1 MAAAMGRGSRSRPA
15 RSVTFGIGRCSVRR
29 GPRMRARSCV
39 GGQVVQLTNASTDRC
54 DGLRGEHALLTALV
68 LFPSRGVMQCCQV
81 FQRTKLRIFDCA
93 PSNRGAM
100 GCASSSPAE
109 PAEAE
114 NNSKS
119 CGINA
124 LDALGKPM
132 AAQEQ
137 WDPDGSMEQGDHL
150 MARRAA
156 HAAKKPPS
164 PPLKPFQPPSP
175 PPLQEEEDPFAAV
188 ATMLQANV
196 RGHLTRQR
204 TRRSAAAWRRPM
216 W

>member
-1 MAAAMGRGSRSRPA
+1 MDGGGGRGGGGGGDGKRKPLTASSIGNIWDRP
-15 RSVTFGIGRCSVRR
+15 VQCS
-29 GPRMRARSCV
+29 PWTS
-39 GGQVVQLTNASTDRC
+39 NASKELCRRASCATDQRRLA
-54 DGLRGEHALLTALV
+54 GSLRWPPGEHALLTALV

-137 WDPDGSMEQGDHL
+137 WDPDGSMEQGDHF

-156 HAAKKPPS
+156 HAGPAG
-164 PPLKPFQPPSP
+164 
-175 PPLQEEEDPFAAV
+175 
-188 ATMLQANV
+188 
-196 RGHLTRQR
+196 R
-204 TRRSAAAWRRPM
+204 RRPCSLRRAGSSCR
-216 W
+216 